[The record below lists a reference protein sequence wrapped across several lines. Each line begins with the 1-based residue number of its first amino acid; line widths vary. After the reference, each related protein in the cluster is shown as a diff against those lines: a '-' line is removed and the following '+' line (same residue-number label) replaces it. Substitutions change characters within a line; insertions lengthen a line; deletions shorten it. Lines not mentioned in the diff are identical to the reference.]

1 MCSAIQAI
9 TRSEAGVPRS
19 GNVAQ
24 RSASETL
31 APRTC
36 GIICRF
42 GILPTNGAGEKMRID
57 LANPIDVRRHLGVF
71 EACARK
77 STTPLLCG
85 QKARIRANFRIYL
98 DVCETVQNLKHQF
111 RIDWLIIVRPNAF
124 ADHKPAISA

>member
-1 MCSAIQAI
+1 MRTAIQAI

-19 GNVAQ
+19 GNVVQ

-31 APRTC
+31 VPRTE
-36 GIICRF
+36 IICRF
-42 GILPTNGAGEKMRID
+42 VVLSTNGAGEKMWID
-57 LANPIDVRRHLGVF
+57 LANPIDIRRHLGVF

-85 QKARIRANFRIYL
+85 QKARIRANFRIRL
-98 DVCETVQNLKHQF
+98 DVCETAQNLKHQF